1 MSQSITIVEIAK
13 ECGVSI
19 ATVSRVINGK
29 GPVAPATKAHI
40 EAVIE
45 KYHFS
50 PNSLAR
56 SLVQKQ
62 TRSLG
67 VIVPDITNPY
77 FSTLFT
83 EIEQAA
89 HLNSFSVILCNTMFH
104 SSTLNEQKQQ
114 PEEVYFE
121 MMLEKKVDGV
131 IIAGGQIDLMKVSK
145 EYTEALRHLAASVPV
160 VVIGRSLPGIPCTF
174 VDKETREGISCALKH
189 LIQQGHQRIA
199 FVGGEDKIYTTEY
212 RLNVYRETLK
222 EMNIDYHSE
231 LIALSDYYMPDGYAA
246 VISLLDRHVPF
257 TAMLA
262 MNDNVAIGAIR
273 AIQDSGLSVPDD
285 ICLVSCD
292 QFYDGDYLSPRLS
305 SVNRHNDALGR
316 YVIQL
321 LLSAIQSGST
331 PPDGPMLPEL
341 IIRESSQ
348 PNHATVIEE

>member
-89 HLNSFSVILCNTMFH
+89 HLNSFSVILCNTMFR
-104 SSTLNEQKQQ
+104 SSSLNQQKQL
-114 PEEVYFE
+114 PEEVYFQ
-121 MMLEKKVDGV
+121 MMMEKKVDGV
-131 IIAGGQIDLMKVSK
+131 IIAGGQIDLMEVSE
-145 EYTEALRHLAASVPV
+145 EYAKALRHLASSIPV
-160 VVIGRSLPGIPCTF
+160 VVIGRSLPDIPCTF
-174 VDKETREGISCALKH
+174 VDKETREGISCALKY
-189 LIQQGHQRIA
+189 LIGQGHQRIA

-222 EMNIDYHSE
+222 EMKIEYRPE
-231 LIALSDYYMPDGYAA
+231 LISLSDYYMPDGYAA
-246 VISLLDRHVPF
+246 AASLLDRQIPL

-262 MNDNVAIGAIR
+262 MNDNVALGAVR
-273 AIQDSGLSVPDD
+273 AILDRGLSVPED
-285 ICLVSCD
+285 ISLISCD
-292 QFYDGDYLSPRLS
+292 QFYDGDYLSPRLT

-321 LLSAIQSGST
+321 LLNAIQSGSM
-331 PPDGPMLPEL
+331 PLDEPMLPEL
-341 IIRESSQ
+341 IVRESSHSKQ
-348 PNHATVIEE
+348 KSDT